1 MHENIEILTTKGVH
15 IKDARFDTR
24 LPKDQKALFEKA
36 AVLGGFRN
44 LTDFVIMALQEKATE
59 IISKKD
65 AILSSEKDNE
75 IFFDVIFNP
84 QAPNDALTKATIKY
98 KEALSL

>member
-59 IISKKD
+59 IISKKV
-65 AILSSEKDNE
+65 AISEKDNE